1 MEAFSTPRV
10 NQQYLDSFTNQT
22 VRLVGKVVQL
32 RGEEATID
40 SNGMVTC
47 FLTRVSLNPS
57 DRIFRAPGA
66 WVRACITLKTEAQM
80 RRADGGRAQYGRARD
95 YVGAAANDS

>member
-1 MEAFSTPRV
+1 MEALSTPRV

-47 FLTRVSLNPS
+47 FLTRVSLPS
-57 DRIFRAPGA
+57 LRPH
-66 WVRACITLKTEAQM
+66 L
-80 RRADGGRAQYGRARD
+80 
-95 YVGAAANDS
+95 